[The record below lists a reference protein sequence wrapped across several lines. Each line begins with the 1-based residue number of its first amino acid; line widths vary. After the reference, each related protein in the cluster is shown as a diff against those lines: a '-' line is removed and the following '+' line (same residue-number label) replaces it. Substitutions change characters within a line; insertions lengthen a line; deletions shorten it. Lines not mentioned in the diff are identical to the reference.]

1 MTQEYKDT
9 DLREALRRKYANS
22 PKLPADFM
30 DGMMKRM
37 EPQPVAKKRT
47 RWRWAAAAACLLL
60 VAGIGLTLLP
70 HEEQN
75 GTDLM
80 AKTDPPTTADGTA
93 AQQYAAQ
100 QNAGPE
106 NAAGQNAAAENAG
119 PENTAQQNA
128 APENAVSAGVGS
140 PYPAAVQPAPGN
152 NQPVPEPRGKT
163 ARSTTASEP
172 RGKTTRTPTAVA
184 PLADPNVHYAAYTAT
199 DDTVAYQAPSRVDE
213 FIAKLA
219 TYHQVDAEA
228 LNCATGASDT
238 TIVTRAYLFE
248 DSKELDLFARLLQ
261 VACWYHSKTP
271 GYLLNFSHKQFV
283 FCLQDPRKGL
293 KYLWVAERI
302 GGNHILLFATHSPI
316 DANVSSTCFQEYR
329 EQLTNKGLNTRPF

>member
-1 MTQEYKDT
+1 MTEQYKDT

-22 PKLPADFM
+22 PELPADFM

-47 RWRWAAAAACLLL
+47 RWHWAAVAACLLL
-60 VAGIGLTLLP
+60 VAGIGLTLLFN
-70 HEEQN
+70 EEQN

-80 AKTDPPTTADGTA
+80 AKIAPATTVPEKLPTAPNTPKKAEPD
-93 AQQYAAQ
+93 
-100 QNAGPE
+100 NAVP
-106 NAAGQNAAAENAG
+106 QK
-119 PENTAQQNA
+119 A
-128 APENAVSAGVGS
+128 APQNGASQAVVS
-140 PYPAAVQPAPGN
+140 PYPAVVQPAPATH
-152 NQPVPEPRGKT
+152 QPAAP
-163 ARSTTASEP
+163 
-172 RGKTTRTPTAVA
+172 TPHPSSIEHQPSPITHQ
-184 PLADPNVHYAAYTAT
+184 PSPDPNVHYAAYTAT
-199 DDTVAYQAPSRVDE
+199 DDTMAYQAPSRVDE

-228 LNCATGASDT
+228 LNCATSASDT
-238 TIVTRAYLFE
+238 TIVTKAYLFE

-283 FCLQDPRKGL
+283 FCLQDLHKGL

-302 GGNHILLFATHSPI
+302 GDDHILLFATHSPI

-329 EQLTNKGLNTRPF
+329 EQLTNKGLNIRPF